1 MEELRTRIYR
11 DIAAELKTY
20 MVPDFL
26 QYISTKSIVKSA
38 SSEFPTRL
46 GDLMRKSLGEDGE
59 QFLSAISLGYKAL
72 AEYGIDIH
80 GIETL
85 QHLRKVF
92 ESYLE
97 RVLYLPQMPY
107 QKQQDQLAVCLRSS
121 MS

>member
-1 MEELRTRIYR
+1 
-11 DIAAELKTY
+11 
-20 MVPDFL
+20 
-26 QYISTKSIVKSA
+26 
-38 SSEFPTRL
+38 
-46 GDLMRKSLGEDGE
+46 MRKSLGEDGE

-72 AEYGIDIH
+72 PEYGIDIH

-97 RVLYLPQMPY
+97 RVLPQMPY

>member
-1 MEELRTRIYR
+1 MEELTTRIYC
-11 DIAAELKTY
+11 DIAAELKTS

-72 AEYGIDIH
+72 PEYGIDIH

-97 RVLYLPQMPY
+97 RVLPRMPY